1 MNSALPAQNNVANA
15 HTSLK
20 KIRAAHI
27 RNSGEAAVAVQELRT
42 TLALLPGQLRVD
54 VVLPDDPLDI
64 EVIQLGGLDAAYQVL
79 DDRAQELDHRGEH
92 RKQLQQQLDTLVQ
105 YTRDLDVHWAEQV
118 LAPGNGLVAT
128 VNSHRDALTDSIGLL
143 NIRDVPLQPAAS
155 LSNPAQLVDIV
166 RALRESADAVILRTR
181 ALAEEAQRGAEAA
194 RKTIARLATELVILA
209 TDAHAADPDQVV
221 ACSSDKATDADVEA
235 HAAKRAAENFSRLV
249 APLTELR
256 RTSEEVSLAHK
267 VLKDLS
273 AALKPGAFPKW
284 LTLRRSR
291 ALLVHASRLLEQM
304 SGGRYAFAELDDEDA
319 EWRVIDNDSGLART
333 PASLSGGEQFI
344 ASLALALGMVE
355 MMARSGGR
363 LESLWLDE
371 GFGSLDR
378 SNLDAAIEALAS
390 VAARGRMV
398 AVISHVRAVA
408 DQVSHVLAVTRGAA
422 GTQATW
428 LNPNQRTQMAT
439 GDLESETASALSG
452 LLD

>member
-1 MNSALPAQNNVANA
+1 VVHPPPQHPAPAPPP
-15 HTSLK
+15 
-20 KIRAAHI
+20 
-27 RNSGEAAVAVQELRT
+27 EA
-42 TLALLPGQLRVD
+42 
-54 VVLPDDPLDI
+54 
-64 EVIQLGGLDAAYQVL
+64 
-79 DDRAQELDHRGEH
+79 
-92 RKQLQQQLDTLVQ
+92 
-105 YTRDLDVHWAEQV
+105 
-118 LAPGNGLVAT
+118 
-128 VNSHRDALTDSIGLL
+128 
-143 NIRDVPLQPAAS
+143 
-155 LSNPAQLVDIV
+155 
-166 RALRESADAVILRTR
+166 
-181 ALAEEAQRGAEAA
+181 
-194 RKTIARLATELVILA
+194 
-209 TDAHAADPDQVV
+209 
-221 ACSSDKATDADVEA
+221 
-235 HAAKRAAENFSRLV
+235 RAAERAAKDFARLV
-249 APLTELR
+249 VPLTRLRHTAGEL
-256 RTSEEVSLAHK
+256 TLAHK

-304 SGGRYAFAELDDEDA
+304 SAGRYAFAELDDENA

-408 DQVSHVLAVTRGAA
+408 DQINQVLVVTREVTGSR
-422 GTQATW
+422 ATW
-428 LNPNQRTQMAT
+428 LEPNQRAQLAT
-439 GDLESETASALSG
+439 GDLDADTPGALAA

>member
-1 MNSALPAQNNVANA
+1 M
-15 HTSLK
+15 
-20 KIRAAHI
+20 
-27 RNSGEAAVAVQELRT
+27 
-42 TLALLPGQLRVD
+42 
-54 VVLPDDPLDI
+54 
-64 EVIQLGGLDAAYQVL
+64 IQ
-79 DDRAQELDHRGEH
+79 
-92 RKQLQQQLDTLVQ
+92 
-105 YTRDLDVHWAEQV
+105 
-118 LAPGNGLVAT
+118 
-128 VNSHRDALTDSIGLL
+128 
-143 NIRDVPLQPAAS
+143 
-155 LSNPAQLVDIV
+155 
-166 RALRESADAVILRTR
+166 RTR
-181 ALAEEAQRGAEAA
+181 ALAEEAHKDADAA
-194 RKTIARLATELVILA
+194 RQTIATLATELAIVA

-221 ACSSDKATDADVEA
+221 ACASDKATEADVEA
-235 HAAKRAAENFSRLV
+235 RAAERAAEDFSRLV
-249 APLTELR
+249 APLTQLR
-256 RTSEEVSLAHK
+256 RTGEELSLAHK

-291 ALLVHASRLLEQM
+291 ALLIHASRLLEQM
-304 SGGRYAFAELDDEDA
+304 SGGRYAFAELDDENA

-408 DQVSHVLAVTRGAA
+408 DQVSHVLAVTRGAT
-422 GTQATW
+422 GTQASW
-428 LNPNQRTQMAT
+428 LNPHQRAQMAT